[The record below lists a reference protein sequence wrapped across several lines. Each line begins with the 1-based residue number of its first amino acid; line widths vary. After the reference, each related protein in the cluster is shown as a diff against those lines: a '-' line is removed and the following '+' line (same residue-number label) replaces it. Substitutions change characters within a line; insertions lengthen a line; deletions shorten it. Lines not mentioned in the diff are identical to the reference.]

1 MKSIHSTKEKILNES
16 DMLLSVTDLKGHI
29 KYANPAF
36 CKTAGYTCEELED
49 QPHNIIRHPDM
60 PKAAFKDLWS
70 FIQQGN
76 SWMGPVKN
84 KCKNGDYYW
93 VNAFATPIKNEV
105 GEKVE
110 YQSVRTKIDT
120 DVKRRADKLYL
131 ALNQGKFPIKIKYQI
146 DQTLWFQCVLF
157 LFTLASFTLIF
168 ITELSLLITTPFL
181 LIGLIS
187 SIISLSWRKKYKRVL
202 KNAKEVFDNPLM
214 SYLYSG
220 NNDAIGSIQL
230 ALSMRKAEINAV
242 VGRVSDVSLHVNRSA
257 AGASEQSNQVAQKLN
272 IQRSESEQIATAMN
286 EMSSTVQDLA
296 KTITETSQAAEQ
308 GKELTDKGQKIISTS
323 VVAINDLSLQ
333 LTEVDR
339 IITKLSDGT
348 KSINTVL
355 SEISSIADQTN
366 LLALNAAIE
375 AARAGEKGRGF
386 AVVAE
391 EVRALAMRT
400 QQSTEEIRNLLNEL
414 QKNSDNAVNA
424 MNKGSDLSNN
434 SVSLSRKAGVA
445 LKKIHDEVTLI
456 SDSTAQIATAIEE
469 QSVVTE
475 QINKNIERINEITIS
490 CEESS
495 QEASLLSSGLL
506 DVISDQESLV
516 VQFKC

>member
-1 MKSIHSTKEKILNES
+1 MKSIPSTQEKILNES

-36 CKTAGYTCEELED
+36 CETAGYTYEELKD

-84 KCKNGDYYW
+84 RCKNGEYYW
-93 VNAFATPIKNEV
+93 VNAFATPIKNES
-105 GEKVE
+105 GKKFE
-110 YQSVRTKIDT
+110 YQSVRTKLDA
-120 DVKRRADKLYL
+120 DVQRRADKLYL
-131 ALNQGKFPIKIKYQI
+131 ALNKGKCPIKIKYQI
-146 DQTLWFQCVLF
+146 DQTLWFQSVLF
-157 LFTLASFTLIF
+157 LFTLASFALMF
-168 ITELSLLITTPFL
+168 ITELSILITTPFL
-181 LIGLIS
+181 LIGFTS
-187 SIISLSWRKKYKRVL
+187 SVISLRWRKKYKRVL
-202 KNAKEVFDNPLM
+202 KNAKDVFDNPLM

-230 ALSMRKAEINAV
+230 ALSMRKAEINTV
-242 VGRVSDVSLHVNRSA
+242 VGRVSDVSLHVNKSA
-257 AGASEQSNQVAQKLN
+257 AGASEQSNQVSQKLN
-272 IQRSESEQIATAMN
+272 IQRNESQQIATAIN
-286 EMSSTVQDLA
+286 QMSSTVQDLA

-308 GKELTDKGQKIISTS
+308 GKELTNESQKIISTS
-323 VVAINDLSLQ
+323 IVAINDLSLQ
-333 LTEVDR
+333 LTEVDK

-375 AARAGEKGRGF
+375 AARAGDKGKGF

-391 EVRALAMRT
+391 EVRALAVRT

-434 SVSLSRKAGVA
+434 SVSLSKEVGVA
-445 LKKIHDEVTLI
+445 LKNIHSEVTLI

-475 QINKNIERINEITIS
+475 QINKNIERINEITIL

-506 DVISDQESLV
+506 DIISDQESLI
-516 VQFKC
+516 VQFKS